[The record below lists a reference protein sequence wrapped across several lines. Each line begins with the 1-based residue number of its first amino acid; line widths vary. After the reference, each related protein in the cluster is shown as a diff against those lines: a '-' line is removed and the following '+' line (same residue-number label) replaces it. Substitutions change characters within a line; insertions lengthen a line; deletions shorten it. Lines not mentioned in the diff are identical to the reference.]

1 MQTQSSKLDFSGQ
14 NIYVG
19 FDVHLKSWKVTI
31 MTEKLT
37 HKLPLIN
44 ISPLLFVSVFV
55 IKISPVPFIA
65 FAKLYD

>member
-1 MQTQSSKLDFSGQ
+1 MQTQNNKLDFTGQ

-37 HKLPLIN
+37 HKTFSH
-44 ISPLLFVSVFV
+44 SPQPKLLHQYLEK
-55 IKISPVPFIA
+55 IKEV
-65 FAKLYD
+65 KKRRD